1 MFHRLGLINRNQKG
15 LTLMELLIAL
25 AITGIIVSTVTMVIF
40 QVFDGEA
47 RSSNHID
54 AISRAQDAGRYISQ
68 DAGMAQTVE
77 RTEDDDGFPL
87 TLTWTKWE
95 TNDKYW
101 IVYRIVDNSLQ
112 RDEYIN
118 REPDGDPDGTLVFE
132 HIISKDGEELK
143 TFLNPP
149 DDDDDYTLSFTIT
162 AIVGIG
168 SQQVSETRVYE
179 AIPRPGI

>member
-1 MFHRLGLINRNQKG
+1 
-15 LTLMELLIAL
+15 MEVLIAL
-25 AITGIIVSTVTMVIF
+25 AITGIIVSTVTMVLF

-47 RSSNHID
+47 RSNNHID

-68 DAGMAQTVE
+68 DAGMAQTVD

-95 TNDKYW
+95 SNDMYQ
-101 IVYRIVDNSLQ
+101 IVYSIADNRLQ
-112 RDEYIN
+112 REEYIN
-118 REPDGDPDGTLVFE
+118 EEPNGTLVFE
-132 HIISKDGEELK
+132 HIISIDPETDELK

-149 DDDDDYTLSFTIT
+149 DDDDDYSLSFTIT

-168 SQQVSETRVYE
+168 SQRVIETRIYE

>member
-1 MFHRLGLINRNQKG
+1 MFQRLGLINRNQTG

-25 AITGIIVSTVTMVIF
+25 AITGIIVSTVTVVLF

-47 RSSNHID
+47 RANNHID

-68 DAGMAQTVE
+68 DAGMAQIVE
-77 RTEDDDGFPL
+77 RTEDEDGFPL

-95 TNDKYW
+95 TNDTYQ
-101 IVYRIVDNSLQ
+101 IIYSIVDNKLQ
-112 RDEYIN
+112 REEYIN
-118 REPDGDPDGTLVFE
+118 GVLNTTLVFE
-132 HIISKDGEELK
+132 HIIGTDPDTGDLK
-143 TFLNPP
+143 TYLNPP
-149 DDDDDYTLSFTIT
+149 DEDDDYKLSFTIT

-168 SQQVSETRVYE
+168 SQRVSETRVYE

>member
-15 LTLMELLIAL
+15 LTLMEVLIAL

-47 RSSNHID
+47 RANNQIE

-68 DAGMAQTVE
+68 DAGMAQAVV

-87 TLTWTKWE
+87 TLTWTEWE
-95 TNDKYW
+95 DNETHQ
-101 IVYRIVDNSLQ
+101 IVYCIEDNKLKRVHSS
-112 RDEYIN
+112 DTGDVSYIFEYIISS
-118 REPDGDPDGTLVFE
+118 DPDTG
-132 HIISKDGEELK
+132 ELK

-149 DDDDDYTLSFTIT
+149 ADEDDYTLSFTIT
-162 AIVGIG
+162 AIVGVG
-168 SQQVSETRVYE
+168 SQQAIETRVYE

>member
-1 MFHRLGLINRNQKG
+1 
-15 LTLMELLIAL
+15 MEVLIAL
-25 AITGIIVSTVTMVIF
+25 AITGIIVSTVTMVLF

-47 RSSNHID
+47 RSNNHID
-54 AISRAQDAGRYISQ
+54 AISRAQDAGRQISL
-68 DAGMAQTVE
+68 DAGMAQTVD

-95 TNDKYW
+95 NNDMYQ
-101 IVYRIVDNSLQ
+101 IVYSIADNRLQ
-112 RDEYIN
+112 REEYIN
-118 REPDGDPDGTLVFE
+118 EEPNGTLVFE
-132 HIISKDGEELK
+132 HIISIDPETDELK

-149 DDDDDYTLSFTIT
+149 DNDDDYSLSFTIT

-168 SQQVSETRVYE
+168 SQRVIETRVYE

>member
-77 RTEDDDGFPL
+77 RTEDADGFPL
-87 TLTWTKWE
+87 TLTWTEWVNNE
-95 TNDKYW
+95 THQ
-101 IVYRIVDNSLQ
+101 IVYSIEDNKLTRLHSS
-112 RDEYIN
+112 DEGDVSYTFEYII
-118 REPDGDPDGTLVFE
+118 GSDPDTG
-132 HIISKDGEELK
+132 ELK
-143 TFLNPP
+143 TYLNPP

-168 SQQVSETRVYE
+168 SQRVIETRVYE